1 MLPDLDQLIQLQ
13 QLVNAAAEA
22 QRDVD
27 AIPSHI
33 AALDDRLNSSREAV
47 ESAKQKLDEAK
58 QQRQAV
64 EKELAEVQSRLSRFK
79 EQLMAVKTNK
89 EYTAMQHEIATAE
102 SEVQR
107 LEDAILEQM
116 LEADELTVGV
126 DNASATLKNE
136 EAEIANE
143 RGELESERGTLE
155 GQLKSSAEAQASLSA
170 SISNTAR
177 RLFEKIADQRGGIA
191 VVEAKDGHCS
201 LCNVRL
207 RPQIFN
213 QILKNADLIQCDSC
227 MRLLYHN
234 PGGSPVGE
242 TAAS

>member
-1 MLPDLDQLIQLQ
+1 
-13 QLVNAAAEA
+13 
-22 QRDVD
+22 
-27 AIPSHI
+27 
-33 AALDDRLNSSREAV
+33 
-47 ESAKQKLDEAK
+47 
-58 QQRQAV
+58 
-64 EKELAEVQSRLSRFK
+64 
-79 EQLMAVKTNK
+79 
-89 EYTAMQHEIATAE
+89 MQHEIATAE

-126 DNASATLKNE
+126 DNASAALKNE
-136 EAEIANE
+136 EAEIASE

-177 RLFEKIADQRGGIA
+177 RLFEKSAEQRGGSA